1 MKPERRSALQLGPVS
16 VLVALAACS
25 NPDASDGGSAVTEM
39 DASDNDVFGG
49 SPRDQAATGDSSLDQ
64 GVAGDAWS
72 EQPVGDSMTPAA
84 DTGGT
89 SPGSDGALAAD
100 SSTDAPASGDAGTAS
115 GCVTAGTE
123 LCDDF
128 ESGELDPTKWKINK
142 TANDSVAVEAGQAH
156 SGRYAVHMKLVP
168 GQNNHAQIT
177 EGVTFPAK
185 SDAFYTRAFAY
196 FAPDL
201 PSGMGYHMGYIVGS
215 GRNNLGNVQAGLG
228 SIGPKDFLGYSIY
241 FGPPFHEFGPWSPTT
256 VTPNA
261 WLCLELYESGS
272 GGVEENRQV
281 WVNDTELPNLR
292 STYSGQQPP
301 EFNLVSIGIWQYDG
315 ATPTLSDVWID
326 DVRVSAQR
334 IGCGQ

>member
-1 MKPERRSALQLGPVS
+1 MDPERRLAWQLAPVS
-16 VLVALAACS
+16 VLVAHAACS
-25 NPDASDGGSAVTEM
+25 SPDTSDGGRAVADT

-49 SPRDQAATGDSSLDQ
+49 SPRDQAATTDQ
-64 GVAGDAWS
+64 GVVGDASS
-72 EQPVGDSMTPAA
+72 ESPLGSADATTPIT

-89 SPGSDGALAAD
+89 SPGSDGAVPTD
-100 SSTDAPASGDAGTAS
+100 SSGDARASVDAGTPS
-115 GCVTAGTE
+115 SCVTAGTE

-128 ESGELDPTKWKINK
+128 ESGELDPTKWKIDK

-156 SGRYAVHMKLVP
+156 SGRYAVHMKLAP
-168 GQNNHAQIT
+168 GENNHAQIT

-185 SDAFYTRAFAY
+185 SDAFYTRAFFY

-256 VTPNA
+256 VTPNT

-272 GGVEENRQV
+272 GGVEESRQV

-301 EFNLVSIGIWQYDG
+301 EFNLVSLGIWQYDG

-326 DVRVSAQR
+326 NVRVSAQR

>member
-1 MKPERRSALQLGPVS
+1 MKFGYCLGRGVLSASAWIAV
-16 VLVALAACS
+16 AACGS
-25 NPDASDGGSAVTEM
+25 NDAADGGPAAEDM
-39 DASDNDVFGG
+39 DAPNGPLDDG
-49 SPRDQAATGDSSLDQ
+49 SGAVVDAPADQ
-64 GVAGDAWS
+64 GVAGDVRNEPSTGLA
-72 EQPVGDSMTPAA
+72 DATT

-89 SPGSDGALAAD
+89 SPPPDGGAAD
-100 SSTDAPASGDAGTAS
+100 VDSSADAPATGDTGTSPA
-115 GCVTAGTE
+115 CVTAGTE

-128 ESGELDPTKWKINK
+128 ESGALDPAKWKINR
-142 TANDSVAVEAGQAH
+142 TANDTVAVETGQAH
-156 SGRYAVHMKLVP
+156 SGRFAVHLKLVP

-196 FAPDL
+196 FAPDI
-201 PSGMGYHMGYIVGS
+201 PTGTGGNGYHMGFIYGS
-215 GRNNLGNVQAGLG
+215 GRNNLGVVQAGLG

-261 WLCLELYESGS
+261 WLCLELYESG
-272 GGVEENRQV
+272 GGGASETRQV
-281 WVNDTELPNLR
+281 WVNDTELTNLQ
-292 STYSGQQPP
+292 STYSGQPP
-301 EFNLVSIGIWQYDG
+301 PAFDLVSIGIWQYDG

-334 IGCGQ
+334 IGCGS